1 MSAAPEH
8 LRVDP
13 RDPMPVYA
21 QLDRRIRAAI
31 ASGHLAS
38 GSQLPT
44 VRQLAVAI
52 RVNANTVAR
61 VYTQLERDG
70 VVETRRAAGTFIA
83 EPSLRPAAMGGETRR
98 VELAR
103 LVQRLLA
110 DAGSLG
116 FTTDDVVAA
125 IQRTAGKEP
134 GRGDSHGE

>member
-1 MSAAPEH
+1 MGEALDH
-8 LRVDP
+8 LHIDS

-21 QLDRRIRAAI
+21 QLDRRIRSAV
-31 ASGHLAS
+31 ASGHLPP

-70 VVETRRAAGTFIA
+70 VVETRRGVGTFIA
-83 EPSLRPAAMGGETRR
+83 EPSLRAAAMGGETRR